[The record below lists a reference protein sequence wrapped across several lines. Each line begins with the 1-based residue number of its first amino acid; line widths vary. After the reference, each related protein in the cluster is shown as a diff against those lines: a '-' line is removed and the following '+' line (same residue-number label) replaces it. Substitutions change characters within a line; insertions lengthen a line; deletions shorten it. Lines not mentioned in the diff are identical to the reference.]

1 MTTERAVL
9 LVEDDDVYREQIHR
23 LLDEDCRLVD
33 AVYGREA
40 LERVEQEPFD
50 CVLLDHGLPDQTGL
64 DLLPL
69 LRQRGLPV
77 VMLTAAGSEQV
88 AVRAIKRGCH
98 DYLVKR
104 DLTRDLL
111 TRTIHGAIDRE
122 ALARAK
128 RQKQDALDAFVS
140 TAAHD
145 LKAPLRHVTLFCD
158 FALEAMNRGNL
169 DEAKES
175 LETAQGAAKRLHGL
189 VEALLGYTRLGSAD
203 REPAVVDLGAIL
215 KILQVELE
223 PELEALGGRL
233 EVGAMPTVTGD
244 EALLGQVIS
253 NLITN
258 AIKFRSDAPL
268 VIRVDAEQDEEEWC
282 ISIRDNGIGI
292 PANFF
297 ETVFEPLRRLH
308 SQSEI
313 EGHGIGLATCRRVVE
328 KHGGRIWVESTE
340 GEGSAFRFT
349 LPTGAGGI
357 SK

>member
-1 MTTERAVL
+1 MNAPRSVL
-9 LVEDDDVYREQIHR
+9 LVEDDDVYRESIHR
-23 LLDEDCRLVD
+23 LLDNDCRLVD
-33 AVYGREA
+33 AASGHEA
-40 LERVEQEPFD
+40 LEMVAQESFD

-64 DLLPL
+64 DLLPE
-69 LRQRGLPV
+69 LRRRGLPV
-77 VMLTAAGSEQV
+77 VMLTAAGNEQI

-111 TRTIHGAIDRE
+111 TRTIQGAIDRE
-122 ALARAK
+122 ALAQVR
-128 RQKQDALDAFVS
+128 RERQDALDAFVS

-158 FALEAMNRGNL
+158 FAREAIAAGNL
-169 DEAKES
+169 EEASTS

-189 VEALLGYTRLGSAD
+189 VEALLTYTRLGSTERQPGA
-203 REPAVVDLGAIL
+203 VDLGEMLAG
-215 KILQVELE
+215 LQAELE
-223 PELEALGGRL
+223 PELEEIGGRL
-233 EVGAMPTVTGD
+233 EVGDMPTVTGD
-244 EALLGQVIS
+244 EALLSQVLS

-258 AIKFRSDAPL
+258 AIKFRREAPL
-268 VIRVDAEQDEEEWC
+268 VIRVDAEKGEEEWC
-282 ISIRDNGIGI
+282 ISVRDNGMGI
-292 PANFF
+292 EARFL

-328 KHGGRIWVESTE
+328 THGGRIWIESTV

-349 LPTGAGGI
+349 LPSGEEV
-357 SK
+357 S